1 MTVLKGGDF
10 GKAAGNRCIFVAEQS
25 RSSRLQGGKA
35 PTTGT
40 YRAVSSFCT
49 IIVGRRV

>member
-1 MTVLKGGDF
+1 MTVLRGENF
-10 GKAAGNRCIFVAEQS
+10 GEAAGNRCIFVAEQS
-25 RSSRLQGGKA
+25 RSSRLQRGKA

-40 YRAVSSFCT
+40 YRPVSSFCT